1 LEAYLVTDRR
11 IMADRPLI
19 DLIGR
24 AAAAGVDRIQIR
36 EKDLG
41 GGELHRLALLAVE
54 AIRGKRST
62 LFINDRLD
70 VAMAVEAAGVHVG
83 RSAMPPGMARRIGGE
98 NLVIGTSVH
107 TLDEALEAQDAGAD
121 YLFLGPVFHTPSKA
135 AFGPPVGIARLEA
148 ILQKV
153 RLPVYAI
160 GGITAQKVGLLRKLP
175 LAGVAMVSAF
185 TRAPSVEDLVREV
198 HGPHW
203 S

>member
-11 IMADRPLI
+11 LMADRPLI

-70 VAMAVEAAGVHVG
+70 VAMAVEASGVHVG
-83 RSAMPPGMARRIGGE
+83 RSALPPDAARRIGGE
-98 NLVIGTSVH
+98 NLVIGASAH
-107 TLDEALEAQDAGAD
+107 TLDEALGAQDAGAD

-135 AFGPPVGIARLEA
+135 AYGPPLGISRLEA
-148 ILQKV
+148 ILGKV

-160 GGITAQKVGLLRKLP
+160 GGISPQKLDLLRKLP

-185 TRAPSVEDLVREV
+185 ARAPSVEDLVREV

-203 S
+203 G

>member
-1 LEAYLVTDRR
+1 
-11 IMADRPLI
+11 
-19 DLIGR
+19 
-24 AAAAGVDRIQIR
+24 VDRIQIR

-41 GGELHRLALLAVE
+41 GGELHRLALQAME

-70 VAMAVEAAGVHVG
+70 VAMAVEASGVHVG
-83 RSAMPPGMARRIGGE
+83 RSALPPDAARRIGGE
-98 NLVIGTSVH
+98 NLVIGASAH

-135 AFGPPVGIARLEA
+135 AYGPPIGISRLEA
-148 ILQKV
+148 ILRKV

-160 GGITAQKVGLLRKLP
+160 GGISPQKLDLLRQLP
-175 LAGVAMVSAF
+175 IAGVAMVSAF
-185 TRAPSVEDLVREV
+185 ARALSVEDLVREV

-203 S
+203 G